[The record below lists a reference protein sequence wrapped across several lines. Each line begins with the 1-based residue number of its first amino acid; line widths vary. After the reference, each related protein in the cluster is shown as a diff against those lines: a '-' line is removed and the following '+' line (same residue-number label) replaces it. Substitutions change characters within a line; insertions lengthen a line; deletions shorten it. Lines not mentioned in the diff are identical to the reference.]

1 MSFPNHQDSTMS
13 KIAIMRHVKHK
24 AGGGL
29 RSSLQH
35 NFRERETLN
44 ADEERTPDNEHLIS
58 SSTNEV
64 IERMNQRLPDKVRK
78 NGVVMVEYVM
88 SASPEWFKDNDES
101 KHKEYFDRSM
111 EYIKEK
117 YGEKN
122 IVGATIHKDESTP
135 HLAVFVVPITKDGRL
150 CANDYL
156 NGRKLLSQEQTNYH
170 KKVEHLGVDRG
181 VEGSKARHTT
191 IKQYYQEVNQLN
203 QDVNLPKISPEELQ
217 PQVTKKGMLKSEK
230 ETPQQIAYRLNR
242 KIEPVFDDVAK
253 KANSRRFEREQA
265 KSQRET
271 LHNTSKRLRVAEIRV
286 KNWRDTFQKDLT
298 PLEFKGLQR
307 AAQRVQ
313 ETNQQ
318 KQLDD
323 YNKLDQFGKRSYR
336 KSLKGEAKQDFMKR
350 LENSEKVD
358 KSKNQNN
365 DIER

>member
-1 MSFPNHQDSTMS
+1 MP

-64 IERMNQRLPDKVRK
+64 IERMNQRLPGKVRK

-88 SASPEWFKDNDES
+88 SASPEWFEENDES
-101 KHKEYFDRSM
+101 KHKEYFDKSM

-217 PQVTKKGMLKSEK
+217 PQVTKKGLIKSEK
-230 ETPQQIAYRLNR
+230 ETPAEIANRLNR

-271 LHNTSKRLRVAEIRV
+271 LLNTSKHLKEAKTML
-286 KNWRDTFQKDLT
+286 KNYHGMFKKDLKPEQYQNLKEQAQGT
-298 PLEFKGLQR
+298 RQENYMAELKAYGQADKSAQKKYRMSLTGDTKKEFMQ
-307 AAQRVQ
+307 
-313 ETNQQ
+313 
-318 KQLDD
+318 
-323 YNKLDQFGKRSYR
+323 
-336 KSLKGEAKQDFMKR
+336 R
-350 LENSEKVD
+350 LEKIEKVGK
-358 KSKNQNN
+358 KSQGY
-365 DIER
+365 DIEH